1 MKRLLWIVGT
11 LLTFLILGYLIV
23 LPRLGQVDVSAIA
36 TSTKGD
42 MRRGAYVATASGCYA
57 CHTDTKGKGKPFAGG
72 VPFKTPFGTIYSP
85 NITPDTETGIGNW
98 SRTDFKRALVTGVRP
113 DGDHYFP
120 AFPYTSYAHMTD
132 QDVADLKAYF
142 DSIASVRQKNLSP
155 DMPWPFSDRSLVGGW
170 KLLNAPR
177 TQRATIAGESGAI
190 SRGAYLVEVLGHCAE
205 CHTQRDVMGGYSGA
219 PLAGNTRGPEGGK
232 VPGIRSIRKKW
243 SADEVNSYLADG
255 MTPDGDF
262 VGGHMAHVVDY
273 STSKLSAEDRHA
285 ITDYLLSLEPVN

>member
-1 MKRLLWIVGT
+1 MKRLLWFVGISSAV
-11 LLTFLILGYLIV
+11 LILGYLVV
-23 LPRLGQVDVSAIA
+23 LPRLGQANVPSMT

-42 MRRGAYVATASGCYA
+42 AKRGAYVTTASGCYA

-85 NITPDTETGIGNW
+85 NITPDPETGIGNW
-98 SRTDFKRALVTGVRP
+98 SRTDFKRALVAGVRP
-113 DGDHYFP
+113 DGAHYFP

-132 QDVADLKAYF
+132 QDIADLKAYF
-142 DSIASVRQKNLSP
+142 DSVAPVRRKNLTP
-155 DMPWPFSDRSLVGGW
+155 EMPWPFSDRSLVGGW

-177 TQRATIAGESGAI
+177 LNRAQIINKSGAI

-205 CHTQRDVMGGYSGA
+205 CHTQRDAMGGYSGA

-232 VPGIRSIRKKW
+232 VPGIRSIKKKW
-243 SADEVNSYLADG
+243 SADDVTSYLADG

-273 STSKLSAEDRHA
+273 STSKLSDEDRHA
-285 ITDYLLSLEPVN
+285 ITDYLLSMEPVN